1 MTDLGLW
8 FSLAETELLVGHQSV
23 GSFARGTIVDE
34 DLVDV
39 LGLVEVA
46 LAGKIAQRSVGQ
58 LLHVSIGVVALL

>member
-1 MTDLGLW
+1 MTDLELW

-46 LAGKIAQRSVGQ
+46 LAGKIAQRAVG
-58 LLHVSIGVVALL
+58 